1 MDNYKIKVKDEA
13 ESKSKVREYLVE
25 DVETGKYFLTEN
37 NSNFVG
43 AIEVPEGA
51 EFYMEMRVGLKV
63 GCKFFFKFDDEDLRV
78 LSGSGWQ
85 HASYDS
91 IQEYVDEGDQLLW
104 SRETVK
110 KDPALISGADALR
123 ALACGRLV
131 QWTSKDF
138 PNWTDLD
145 ITNIN
150 AKNFIDEER
159 IKSSGF
165 KYRLKPQTIKVEL
178 ELPKPFEPKDGET
191 YWHIYPSAEKG
202 YHFVRSFEDDDVWC
216 QFGAWRTEAEVK
228 QVVEQLRKIRG
239 TNS

>member
-1 MDNYKIKVKDEA
+1 M
-13 ESKSKVREYLVE
+13 
-25 DVETGKYFLTEN
+25 
-37 NSNFVG
+37 
-43 AIEVPEGA
+43 
-51 EFYMEMRVGLKV
+51 
-63 GCKFFFKFDDEDLRV
+63 
-78 LSGSGWQ
+78 
-85 HASYDS
+85 
-91 IQEYVDEGDQLLW
+91 QEYVDEGDQLLW

-216 QFGAWRTEAEVK
+216 QFGAWRTEEEIK